1 MAGKWSRPI
10 SEIKNN
16 LSKIIGKTYKGLTI
30 LEVMDS
36 FDGKEV
42 KRVSKCQCPCGNIVY
57 ENFPDVLYG
66 DYIRKYCCP
75 QKKEALKALKNTSK
89 TLKDDSKVKDYSY
102 LINKTFGDLT
112 VLEICQPQLRVYPDN
127 RGRYKRPKCVCRCSC
142 GKIVTPKI
150 YAVLGGYT
158 TSCGHISRRSREQ
171 NLTML
176 LGTKLGRLKVLSIA
190 NLPEEEMTED
200 RVEYICKC
208 DCGFKLVL
216 SINDIATKTL
226 TKCPMC
232 QEDFISKTEDCP
244 STKKNQNG
252 FGLENITWS
261 EKEQRFVIS
270 TKRGDRYFRTRATSL
285 DEAIE
290 KRKELLKEA
299 DEFAKTLN

>member
-1 MAGKWSRPI
+1 M
-10 SEIKNN
+10 
-16 LSKIIGKTYKGLTI
+16 
-30 LEVMDS
+30 
-36 FDGKEV
+36 
-42 KRVSKCQCPCGNIVY
+42 
-57 ENFPDVLYG
+57 
-66 DYIRKYCCP
+66 
-75 QKKEALKALKNTSK
+75 
-89 TLKDDSKVKDYSY
+89 
-102 LINKTFGDLT
+102 
-112 VLEICQPQLRVYPDN
+112 
-127 RGRYKRPKCVCRCSC
+127 
-142 GKIVTPKI
+142 
-150 YAVLGGYT
+150 LGGYT

-171 NLTML
+171 NFTML
-176 LGTKLGRLKVLSIA
+176 LGTKLGRLSVLSIA
-190 NLPEEEMTED
+190 NLPEEEMLED

-216 SINDIATKTL
+216 SINDIATKIL

-232 QEDFISKTEDCP
+232 QEDFISKIEDDP
-244 STKKNQNG
+244 SVQKNQNG